1 MNSED
6 ALLADVGGT
15 NVRFATLKADGCIAA
30 VEAWLTALYPDFG
43 SAVRAYAEATDL
55 RLPVR
60 AAAVCAA
67 GPLKGDCIDLTNCA
81 WTISRDEI
89 AAATGGMV
97 VLINDF
103 AAVARAVP
111 GLCAGDL
118 VQIGGAEPK
127 AAAPKLALGPGTG
140 LGVASVVSNG
150 AGGWIVMPSEGGHSD
165 LAPTNEREIA
175 IVYQLMREFGR
186 VSVERVL
193 SGPGLESLYL
203 AIAALD
209 GLKLD
214 AKPIAH
220 DIAKRAFAKSDAA
233 AVEAVALF
241 TGWLGSV
248 AGNFAL
254 IMGAE
259 GGVYIAGGIV
269 AQWGENFDAKLFRH
283 RFEAKGR
290 MKSYLA
296 PIPCYVVTAKDLAFR
311 GLAESVRE
319 SRV

>member
-1 MNSED
+1 MSSQD
-6 ALLADVGGT
+6 VLLADVGGT
-15 NVRFATLKADGCIAA
+15 NVRFATLTADGRIEA

-43 SAVRAYAEATDL
+43 SAVRAYAELTGL

-67 GPLKGDCIDLTNCA
+67 GPLMGERIDLTNCA
-81 WTISRDEI
+81 WTISRGEI
-89 AAATGGMV
+89 AAATGGSAILV
-97 VLINDF
+97 NDF

-111 GLCAGDL
+111 GLAAGDL
-118 VQIGGAEPK
+118 VQIGGVTPK
-127 AAAPKLALGPGTG
+127 PDAPKLALGPGTG
-140 LGVASVVSNG
+140 LGVASVVPNG
-150 AGGWIVMPSEGGHSD
+150 AGGWIVAPGEGGHSD

-175 IVYQLMREFGR
+175 IVYQLMREYGR

-209 GLKLD
+209 GLKFD
-214 AKPIAH
+214 AKPAAH
-220 DIAKRAFAKSDAA
+220 DIAKRAFANADAA

-254 IMGAE
+254 ITGAE

-269 AQWGENFDAKLFRH
+269 AQWGQNFDAKLFRH

-311 GLAESVRE
+311 GLAALVR
-319 SRV
+319 

>member
-1 MNSED
+1 MKPED
-6 ALLADVGGT
+6 VLLADVGGT
-15 NVRFATLKADGCIAA
+15 NVRFATLKADGRITA
-30 VEAWLTALYPDFG
+30 VEAWLTALYPDFRA
-43 SAVRAYAEATDL
+43 AVRAYAEATGL
-55 RLPVR
+55 ALPVR

-67 GPLKGDCIDLTNCA
+67 GPLKDDRIDLTNCS
-81 WTISRDEI
+81 WTISREEI
-89 AAATGGMV
+89 AAATGGAT
-97 VLINDF
+97 VLVNDF

-111 GLCAGDL
+111 GLGVDDI
-118 VQIGGAEPK
+118 VRIGGGEPK
-127 AAAPKLALGPGTG
+127 AGAPKLALGPGTG
-140 LGVASVVSNG
+140 LGVASVVPDG
-150 AGGWIVMPSEGGHSD
+150 AGGWIVMPGEGGHSD

-175 IVYQLMREFGR
+175 IVYQLMREHGR

-193 SGPGLESLYL
+193 SGPGLVSLYL
-203 AIAALD
+203 AVAALD

-220 DIAKRAFAKSDAA
+220 DIAKRAFAKSDPA
-233 AVEAVALF
+233 AVEAVSLF

-248 AGNFAL
+248 AGNFGL

-269 AQWGENFDAKLFRH
+269 AQWGDTFDAKLFRR

-311 GLAESVRE
+311 GLAAMVR
-319 SRV
+319 

>member
-1 MNSED
+1 MNSQD
-6 ALLADVGGT
+6 VLLADVGGT
-15 NVRFATLKADGCIAA
+15 NVRFATLTPDGRIAA

-43 SAVRAYAEATDL
+43 SAVQAYAELTGL

-67 GPLKGDCIDLTNCA
+67 GPLIGERIDLTNCA
-81 WTISRDEI
+81 WKIARSEI
-89 AAATGGMV
+89 EAATGGEATLV
-97 VLINDF
+97 NDF

-111 GLCAGDL
+111 ALGADDL
-118 VQIGGAEPK
+118 VQIGGALPK
-127 AAAPKLALGPGTG
+127 PGAPKLALGPGTG
-140 LGVASVVSNG
+140 LGVASVVPNG
-150 AGGWIVMPSEGGHSD
+150 AGGWIVAPGEGGHSD

-175 IVYQLMREFGR
+175 IIYQLMREYGR

-220 DIAKRAFAKSDAA
+220 DIAKRAFAKADPA

-254 IMGAE
+254 ILGAE

-269 AQWGENFDAKLFRH
+269 AQWGASFDAKLFRH
-283 RFEAKGR
+283 RFDAKGR

-311 GLAESVRE
+311 GLAAMVFE
-319 SRV
+319 

>member
-1 MNSED
+1 MSSQD
-6 ALLADVGGT
+6 VLLADVGGT
-15 NVRFATLKADGCIAA
+15 NVRFATLTADGRIEA

-43 SAVRAYAEATDL
+43 SAVRAYAELTGL

-67 GPLKGDCIDLTNCA
+67 GPLMGERIDLTNCA
-81 WTISRDEI
+81 WTISRGEI
-89 AAATGGMV
+89 AAATGGSAILV
-97 VLINDF
+97 NDF

-111 GLCAGDL
+111 GLVAGDL
-118 VQIGGAEPK
+118 VQIGGVTPK
-127 AAAPKLALGPGTG
+127 PDAPKLALGPGTG
-140 LGVASVVSNG
+140 LGVASVVPNG
-150 AGGWIVMPSEGGHSD
+150 AGGWIVAPGEGGHSD

-175 IVYQLMREFGR
+175 IVYQLMREYGR

-209 GLKLD
+209 GLKFD
-214 AKPIAH
+214 AKPAAH
-220 DIAKRAFAKSDAA
+220 DIAKRAFANADAA

-254 IMGAE
+254 ITGAE

-269 AQWGENFDAKLFRH
+269 AQWGQNFDAKLFRH

-311 GLAESVRE
+311 GLAALVR
-319 SRV
+319 